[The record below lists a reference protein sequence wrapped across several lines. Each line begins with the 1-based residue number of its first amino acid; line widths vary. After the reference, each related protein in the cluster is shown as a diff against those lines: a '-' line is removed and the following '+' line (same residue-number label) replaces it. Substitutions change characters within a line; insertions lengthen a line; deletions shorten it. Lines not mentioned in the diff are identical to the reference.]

1 MLNKTISKKQFLIEQ
16 NNMREDFKKIIE
28 ESGNNL
34 HIYTADLLENMG
46 WDVDLSSY
54 YYDDTAS
61 KPREIDIIA
70 QRKVQV
76 INSPEEK
83 LLGEF
88 KLFLFIECKYFKNE
102 LSFRMRRNRE
112 KESKEAMII
121 EGIKSVDGWDKES
134 LLEEEGLFREH
145 HYLKERF
152 IGKLYDS
159 FPKEQEAVFNAL
171 TQPIKS
177 LTFFKERRLEKGM
190 YYPMVVYSGIEG
202 IYDIKREK
210 ADLDK
215 LEPKKEL
222 IFGLNYSYRSVVDN
236 KLKTNLFYID
246 FIHQERLGDF
256 IEEVIRKESS
266 ELRQYLFWKSKMG
279 K

>member
-1 MLNKTISKKQFLIEQ
+1 
-16 NNMREDFKKIIE
+16 MRQEFKKIIE

-34 HIYTADLLENMG
+34 HIDTVDLLERMQ

-54 YYDDTAS
+54 YYDETAN

-70 QRKVQV
+70 QRNVEVKEAIDQ
-76 INSPEEK
+76 
-83 LLGEF
+83 F

-102 LSFRMRRNRE
+102 VAFRARRNNKE
-112 KESKEAMII
+112 ESKEAIII
-121 EGIKSVDGWDKES
+121 EGLDKEY
-134 LLEEEGLFREH
+134 LLEGENLFREH
-145 HYLKERF
+145 HYLKEGF

-159 FPKEQEAVFNAL
+159 FPKEQGAVFNAV

-177 LTFFKERRLEKGM
+177 LTFFKERSYKMEVEKGLTKAI
-190 YYPMVVYSGIEG
+190 YYPIVVYSGIEG
-202 IYDIKREK
+202 IYAIKRKE

-222 IFGLNYSYRSVVDN
+222 IFGLNYSYKSVVDN
-236 KLKTNLFYID
+236 KLKTNHFYID
-246 FIHQERLGDF
+246 FIHQDSLGNF
-256 IEEVIRKESS
+256 IEDVIRKESS
-266 ELRQYLFWKSKMG
+266 ELRDYLFLKSKMS

>member
-1 MLNKTISKKQFLIEQ
+1 MKKELKE
-16 NNMREDFKKIIE
+16 IIE
-28 ESGNNL
+28 KSGNNL
-34 HIYTADLLENMG
+34 HIDTVNLLERMD

-54 YYDDTAS
+54 YYDDTAN

-70 QRKVQV
+70 QREVPVFDDFGRAVLDK
-76 INSPEEK
+76 
-83 LLGEF
+83 F

-102 LSFRMRRNRE
+102 LSFRMRRNQE
-112 KESKEAMII
+112 QESKEAMII
-121 EGIKSVDGWDKES
+121 DGWNKEI
-134 LLEEEGLFREH
+134 LLEREGLFREH

-159 FPKEQEAVFNAL
+159 FPKEQGIVFNAL

-177 LTFFKERRLEKGM
+177 LTFFKERRLEKGI

-202 IYDIKREK
+202 IYAVKREE

-215 LEPKKEL
+215 LEPKKNL
-222 IFGLNYSYRSVVDN
+222 IFGLNYSYRSVVDY
-236 KLKTNLFYID
+236 KLKTHQFFID
-246 FIHQERLGDF
+246 FIHQTELGNF
-256 IEEVIRKESS
+256 IEETIWKEAD
-266 ELRQYLFWKSKMG
+266 ELCKYLFFKCKMA

>member
-1 MLNKTISKKQFLIEQ
+1 
-16 NNMREDFKKIIE
+16 MRKDFKKIIE

-34 HIYTADLLENMG
+34 HIDTVDLLERMQ

-54 YYDDTAS
+54 YYDDTAN

-70 QRKVQV
+70 QKNVEV
-76 INSPEEK
+76 IDDPEK
-83 LLGEF
+83 GVISQF

-102 LSFRMRRNRE
+102 VAFWMRPNRE
-112 KESKEAMII
+112 GEAKEAMII
-121 EGIKSVDGWDKES
+121 EAIRSVDEWDKK
-134 LLEEEGLFREH
+134 LILEEEGLFREH
-145 HYLKERF
+145 HYLREGF

-159 FPKEQEAVFNAL
+159 KNEKPIFDAL

-177 LTFFKERRLEKGM
+177 LTFFKERRAEKGI
-190 YYPMVVYSGIEG
+190 YYPIVVYSGIEG
-202 IYDIKREK
+202 IYAIKRK
-210 ADLDK
+210 GADLDK

-236 KLKTNLFYID
+236 KLKTNHFYID
-246 FIHQERLGDF
+246 FIHQGGLGDF
-256 IEEVIRKESS
+256 VEEIIRGESS
-266 ELRQYLFWKSKMG
+266 ELQKYLFWKAKTD